1 MTVKTGFMIHDRR
14 RVATVDTLDVQDP
27 AMADMLGSMPLD
39 AVDSRLDPYEPDPK
53 IKDIPFNIKP
63 LKLHFGE
70 FIRHHSMGADS
81 KNWTDQFK
89 KLLPGVVKN
98 ANLMV
103 MDDAPVATFRHD
115 GKLALK
121 RLEQEQPHII
131 AKYTEM
137 VTKPEFNEAKFKAE
151 MPDVHAAY
159 RGRSF
164 RLKKTGA
171 GAGLVLPNS

>member
-14 RVATVDTLDVQDP
+14 RIQSINALDVGDP
-27 AMADMLGSMPLD
+27 HVADLMSSLPLSE
-39 AVDSRLDPYEPDPK
+39 VDSRLDAYTPDPDCQ
-53 IKDIPFNIKP
+53 DIPYNMKN
-63 LKLHFGE
+63 LRLHFGE
-70 FIRHHSMGADS
+70 FLRQHSQAADS
-81 KNWTDQFK
+81 EDWKKQFK
-89 KLLPGVVKN
+89 TLLPAVVKD
-98 ANLMV
+98 ATLMV
-103 MDDAPVATFRHD
+103 LDDAPVATFRRD
-115 GKLALK
+115 TKLAIK

-137 VTKPEFNEAKFKAE
+137 VTKPEFNETKFKAE

-171 GAGLVLPNS
+171 GAGLVLPS